1 VHFFLVFLFLFFF
14 ADLQVGAKEQNKWK
28 SVEAL
33 DSQIRALDLEGAS
46 AESTLGEDDV
56 ESKVHSLLALLVQ
69 KYKY

>member
-1 VHFFLVFLFLFFF
+1 MSFFFLI
-14 ADLQVGAKEQNKWK
+14 ANLQVGAKEQNKWK

-69 KYKY
+69 KYRF